1 MFTVPL
7 VFKALMLLGLG
18 VALAIPCFART
29 CGDPIVRLRES
40 ASNLKLYWGGLAAGL
55 FLVASGL
62 AVSVAAA
69 NEISS
74 AKACAK
80 PATAAQAPATQP
92 ASYSGG

>member
-29 CGDPIVRLRES
+29 CGDPIVHLRES
-40 ASNLKLYWGGLAAGL
+40 ASNLKLYWG
-55 FLVASGL
+55 GL